1 MPNGFEITINL
12 IKNLNKMDERNRKTM
27 NKNTQDNVMKR
38 EEQNLNES
46 QKPQLNIG
54 AVSGSLPD
62 DNDWVMVYSYFIGW
76 NSGKLT
82 ECKILQDV
90 INLLKEKYELRKR
103 QSLLTSVSSS
113 MADKAQ
119 MINALTNTMDINKNK
134 LGGYHSLRDSAL
146 KKLEGLIESIDI

>member
-1 MPNGFEITINL
+1 VPNGFEITINL